1 MNSMAISLYDFVNN
15 APTMYGAKDQDGR
28 PPTVVLTAAPGCAKT
43 AVIIGPLVERLRKAF
58 DCTVSAVRDVVS
70 NRDAMDFRGFL
81 IPVKTEHGP
90 EAAFTKPDLVSRVES
105 APGFKD
111 GIVILYLDEIWGA
124 DQLTQ
129 KVLAD
134 ILDNGKLGDY
144 QLPPNVWV
152 IGSSNRQQ
160 DGAGANRTLS
170 HTGNRIIQLEVFM
183 AVEDWLRG
191 YAVPQGFPP
200 IITTFAE
207 FAAGDFATEVPRG
220 ESRFMTFRS
229 LSKVARYVMAD
240 NKARGVPDG
249 MELNPSIVSKAII
262 AGCIGDAAETK
273 LYAYADTA
281 GELPSKHDVLTH
293 PETARVPPVERLDAQ
308 YAARGLVLSLANQG
322 EDLNQLWI
330 YTTRLARSF
339 QAATLKALSDS
350 SRGGILLNA
359 PAVTTWMQDPA
370 NHALLIG
377 TYKS

>member
-1 MNSMAISLYDFVNN
+1 MSTAITLYDFVYN
-15 APTMYGAKDQDGR
+15 APTLYLAKEPNGR
-28 PPTVVLTAAPGCAKT
+28 SPTIVLTAAPGCAKT
-43 AVIIGPLVERLRKAF
+43 ATIEGPLVERMRKAF
-58 DCTVSAVRDVVS
+58 DCTVSVVRDVVS

-81 IPVKTEHGP
+81 IPVKTDHGP
-90 EAAFTKPDLVSRVES
+90 EAAFTKPDLISRVEN

-111 GIVILYLDEIWGA
+111 GIVVLYLDEIWGA

-134 ILDNGKLGDY
+134 VLDNGRLGDY
-144 QLPPNVWV
+144 QLPANVWV

-170 HTGNRIIQLEVFM
+170 HTGNRITQLEVYM
-183 AVEDWLRG
+183 AIEDWLKG
-191 YAVPQGFPP
+191 YAIPQGFPP

-207 FAAGDFATEVPRG
+207 FASGDFATEVPRG

-240 NKARGVPDG
+240 NKARGVLDG
-249 MELNPSIVSKAII
+249 MELNDSMFSRATI
-262 AGCIGDAAETK
+262 AGCIGDAAATK
-273 LYAYADTA
+273 LYGFAATA
-281 GELPSKHDVLTH
+281 GELPSKNDILNH
-293 PETARVPPVERLDAQ
+293 PESARVPPVERLDAQ
-308 YAARGLVLSLANQG
+308 YAARGLVLSLAQQG

-339 QAATLKALSDS
+339 QAATLKTLSDS

-359 PAVTTWMQDPA
+359 PAVTAWMQVPE

-377 TYKS
+377 TYKN